1 MPPSN
6 QRRLWFIDRPIQGAL
21 LGRAIMYWAA
31 TLVIQVVL
39 LIFLTMMISSPDDFY
54 LNMARLWTYLRLLV
68 IAAALVL
75 PMVLRDLVRLSHR
88 WVGPIL
94 RLRNALNALSRGE
107 PVSPIR
113 FREGDYWQELAGDF
127 NIVAAEL
134 TRRRAAAPSEVDDPN
149 VTSEIGP
156 AIVK

>member
-1 MPPSN
+1 MHPSN
-6 QRRLWFIDRPIQGAL
+6 LRRRWFIDRPIQGAL
-21 LGRAIMYWAA
+21 LARAIIYWAA
-31 TLVIQVVL
+31 TLVIQIVL
-39 LIFLTMMISSPDDFY
+39 LIFLTMIISSPDDFY

-75 PMVLRDLVRLSHR
+75 PLVLRDLVRLSHR

-94 RLRNALNALSRGE
+94 RIRTALNALSRGE
-107 PVSPIR
+107 SISPIR

-134 TRRRAAAPSEVDDPN
+134 TRLRAAAREDSAVADATAE
-149 VTSEIGP
+149 TGSHS
-156 AIVK
+156 

>member
-1 MPPSN
+1 MPSSN

-39 LIFLTMMISSPDDFY
+39 LIFLTMIISSPDDFY
-54 LNMARLWTYLRLLV
+54 SNMARLWIYLRLLV

-75 PMVLRDLVRLSHR
+75 PLVLRDLVRLSHR

-94 RLRNALNALSRGE
+94 RLRNALNDLSRGA

-134 TRRRAAAPSEVDDPN
+134 NRRRAAAPSEVDDPN
-149 VTSEIGP
+149 VTAEMGP
-156 AIVK
+156 QS